1 MKCNKGG
8 INTQKEMPK
17 RNAMNKKII
26 KRKVLRTKPRPLPEF
41 KYDIETSVK
50 FLLSCAK
57 QHQFISFIEFNR
69 FYKIP
74 DQDWPLVYPLLYRHL
89 NLVLKYCSEN
99 NLPPLSVLVVARDMK
114 NSGKMTQRQITRL
127 RKAFDRYGDS
137 WTHEKGQVQDMNDL
151 HKLQKLCFDSAV
163 VVNFPTKQKLDLFAE
178 SIR

>member
-1 MKCNKGG
+1 
-8 INTQKEMPK
+8 
-17 RNAMNKKII
+17 MNKKTI
-26 KRKVLRTKPRPLPEF
+26 KRSVLRTKLRSLPEF

-57 QHQFISFIEFNR
+57 QRQFISFIEFNR

-74 DQDWPLVYPLLYRHL
+74 DQDWPLVYQLLYRHL

-127 RKAFDRYGDS
+127 RKAFDRYGNK
-137 WTHEKGQVQDMNDL
+137 WAQEKSESQDMNDL
-151 HKLQKLCFDSAV
+151 HKLQKLCFDNADA
-163 VVNFPTKQKLDLFAE
+163 VNFSPKQKFDLFAE

>member
-1 MKCNKGG
+1 
-8 INTQKEMPK
+8 
-17 RNAMNKKII
+17 MNKKII

-57 QHQFISFIEFNR
+57 QRQFISFIEFNR

-114 NSGKMTQRQITRL
+114 NSGKMTQRQIIRL
-127 RKAFDRYGDS
+127 RKAFDRDGEAGYMTRVRCRIWTTCISYKNYVLTVQS
-137 WTHEKGQVQDMNDL
+137 WLTSLPNKN
-151 HKLQKLCFDSAV
+151 
-163 VVNFPTKQKLDLFAE
+163 
-178 SIR
+178 